1 MVAPRLND
9 PLTADELRERL
20 DYIPSTG
27 AFWWKERAGNVW
39 WNTVHSPGRLPD
51 GTAAR
56 DTPTSTSTS
65 SLIAL
70 IDWHG
75 CG

>member
-27 AFWWKERAGNVW
+27 AHFDIGMELRKLRRQTWAIALSAMGIVVAAFASGAAW
-39 WNTVHSPGRLPD
+39 WNYLH
-51 GTAAR
+51 
-56 DTPTSTSTS
+56 
-65 SLIAL
+65 
-70 IDWHG
+70 H
-75 CG
+75 